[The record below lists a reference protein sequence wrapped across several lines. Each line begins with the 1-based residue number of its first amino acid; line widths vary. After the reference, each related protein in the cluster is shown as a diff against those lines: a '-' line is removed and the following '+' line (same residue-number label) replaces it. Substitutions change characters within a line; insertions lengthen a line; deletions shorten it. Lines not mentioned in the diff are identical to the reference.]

1 MENVLVLI
9 RRMFFGNNIFSC
21 MKSQSLW
28 IQTLSI
34 AFQIEQFVYASPHDG
49 KSWEMFDEMIGT
61 AEEFYQSL
69 GIPYRIVNIVS
80 GLYTLPSFFYWE
92 HQWTIFWL
100 FLASHKNLQMNCLL
114 LFHRCFEPRS

>member
-1 MENVLVLI
+1 
-9 RRMFFGNNIFSC
+9 
-21 MKSQSLW
+21 MKVQRLW
-28 IQTLSI
+28 IQTIST

-92 HQWTIFWL
+92 HQ
-100 FLASHKNLQMNCLL
+100 
-114 LFHRCFEPRS
+114 